1 MATYALTGNDSFILN
16 NRVFND
22 MADGSTISITFP
34 NEKTGHTTGK
44 NGNTV
49 YSTDKQGLN
58 AECELRLIAGSSDD
72 IWLNGLSIEQERDLP
87 TFTLLNG
94 SFTKRIGN
102 GAGKVK
108 FINYVLL
115 SGVIRQNIDTDENL
129 QGETEQGI
137 AVYRLFFA
145 EAQRA
150 IG

>member
-1 MATYALTGNDSFILN
+1 MAVYALTGNDTFILN
-16 NRVFND
+16 DRVFND
-22 MADGSTISITFP
+22 FADGSTISISFP

-44 NGNTV
+44 NGNTI

-58 AECELRLIAGSSDD
+58 AECELRVVAGSKDD
-72 IWLNGLSIEQERDLP
+72 IWLNGLNIQQERDLP

-94 SFTKRIGN
+94 SFAKRIGD
-102 GAGKVK
+102 GSGSVR

-115 SGVIRQNIDTDENL
+115 GGVFRQNIDTNENL

-145 EAQRA
+145 QAERA

>member
-115 SGVIRQNIDTDENL
+115 GGVIRQNIDTDENL

>member
-1 MATYALTGNDSFILN
+1 MAIYALTGNDTFILN

-34 NEKTGHTTGK
+34 NEKTGHMTGK
-44 NGNTV
+44 NGNTI

-58 AECELRLIAGSSDD
+58 AEVELRLIAGSSDD
-72 IWLNGLSIEQERDLP
+72 IWLNGLSVEQERDLP

-94 SFTKRIGN
+94 SFTKRVGDGSGN
-102 GAGKVK
+102 VR

-115 SGVIRQNIDTDENL
+115 GGVIRQNIETNENL

-137 AVYRLFFA
+137 AVYKLFFA
-145 EAQRA
+145 QAERA

>member
-1 MATYALTGNDSFILN
+1 MATYAITGNDTFILN
-16 NRVFND
+16 DRVFND
-22 MADGSTISITFP
+22 FADGSTISLTFP

-58 AECELRLIAGSSDD
+58 AEVELRIIAGSSDD
-72 IWLNGLSIEQERDLP
+72 AWLNGLSVQQERDLP
-87 TFTLLNG
+87 TFVLLNG

-102 GAGKVK
+102 GQGNVK
-108 FINYVLL
+108 FINYVMLG
-115 SGVIRQNIDTDENL
+115 GVFRQNIATNENL

-145 EAQRA
+145 QAERA
-150 IG
+150 IS